1 MASITVQERTTILKL
16 VAGMF
21 NAAPG
26 ATYLNEF
33 TDAFVA
39 LNKDFG
45 ALAAALGNTAPFQ
58 SLYPSY
64 LTAEE
69 FANKFLATLGLKD
82 NAEAQDWVQAR
93 KNAGEDNA
101 SIIFQALVA
110 IEASTADEFKAARDQ
125 LANKAKVAEHYSV
138 TLGQSSDSLATL
150 QGVVASITADN
161 KTVEDAIGNTGGNA
175 GNFTLTHLADYL
187 TGTAGDDVFQAPVSQ
202 NGTGSGVLANTF
214 ETGDVIDGGAGRNT
228 LKADLIGTGSVSDG
242 GNEVAISATTK
253 NIQEVYLRQQSPQAD
268 IRVANSTI
276 DAEKMA
282 GVEQWWSDNSR
293 SNIQVE
299 DIRTDT
305 AATTFGMRL
314 TDPGVSFFNY
324 FNALFLEGDKSATSA
339 VTLNIYEGPAG
350 SPDTAKQL
358 QDISVREINFLV
370 GGETVKLSTDAMKAA
385 NTWDELET
393 AIVDALAAIPGAETI
408 TVTNRGNGQF
418 VLEDSAAREF
428 QVNAGEAL
436 VVSVANNITFTNA
449 LTVGREEV
457 VGPIISS
464 AMLDGAGNGSQGG
477 TLNIGAMS
485 GLRGVEELNLTV
497 DRDSHLQSITSFNK
511 VPGQYGQLRN
521 GEANEFLEVVDLAS
535 TGANGDL
542 TIGRTN
548 PAAIDGRVA
557 IWTDIDANGVVDSGA
572 FLPIGPA
579 GALVFVQGANSGFI
593 NLREFNAGDFAGALN
608 VAFTLDN
615 NVDSRYLKS
624 ATDVVNF
631 KYTGGAQ
638 NDIFNIADVSNFP
651 GGIAADQDFALNVDL
666 GAGDDRLILNVPTV
680 RAVSVDGGEGTNSI
694 VVANS
699 HGTTAANTFA
709 GFANFQTYEVEGNVA
724 LTQHDF
730 TSMSGVQNV
739 IIATNG
745 GANTQLIDLEAA
757 QNVTVSGKNQ
767 TIGNNSTADQ
777 NFGTI
782 TLRNDAGADRT
793 ITLDNTA
800 RLSNSTNGVRQD
812 GVLTVNNLTIDTT
825 PATAV
830 GATKTVTIESEGNRT
845 SANAIAQF
853 NGRDVEK
860 LNLVGTQDLTIN
872 VNQIADQAAN
882 LAPGTNTSTRVDVD
896 ASGLTGKLNLA
907 LNGTQ
912 LNNFGTTPPV
922 PAQQDTIVGT
932 AGANDTVMFYGALAA
947 GNNTR
952 ATGIETVQLGSAG
965 VGAAVDA
972 TGTATGG
979 STVTMYGDLQINPA
993 AAGTLNVANLGVSNY
1008 VLANLGGTLDLNSLS
1023 SGSTVTLG
1031 DAARNAV
1038 GDRVAGQAMTQQ
1050 INLVSSATNA
1060 ASTQESVTIHRLGNI
1075 ASDAFAVV
1083 GTNIAV
1089 GDDAAVGGVA
1099 VAAGAGGFKT
1109 INLVVDHAIDQPANQ
1124 STLSNI
1130 NLDVGSQART
1140 LNITG
1145 GTSPTNVSFQPA
1157 QSEIQTIS
1165 LGATTA
1171 AAGDTVTVAG
1181 ITTAALLV
1189 GDGAGAIAGAL
1200 TTAGGLLPGGLAAA
1214 GIASITAAG
1223 TNIVVTYL
1231 SASGNVAPVVA
1242 SVTPAAG
1249 STLALAAP
1257 VTTQEG
1263 RAAAV
1268 PQQADVINLA
1278 VAGNQLDNSLEK
1290 IDLSGFAG
1298 QVTLAMEQGLG
1309 ATQTDVN
1316 FNLSAYNANITLS
1329 TGTVAGVVGG
1339 VTHNSVFDF
1348 NGAGS
1353 VQVPTQWTVANVVH
1367 AGGAAAGTVNN
1378 NTLFDV
1384 RDLGINNYAELK
1396 VLYVTGGDI
1405 TVDAYGNN
1413 LAAGTAVVRSEAEHL
1428 SGNVTWEIVVTGA
1441 AGPLT
1446 AAGNSLAEANFGF

>member
-82 NAEAQDWVQAR
+82 NAEAQDWVQAH

-138 TLGQSSDSLATL
+138 TLGQSSDSLASL
-150 QGVVASITADN
+150 QGVVASITADPQ
-161 KTVEDAIGNTGGNA
+161 TVADAIGNTGGNA

-214 ETGDVIDGGAGRNT
+214 ETGDVIDGGAGRNI
-228 LKADLIGTGSVSDG
+228 LKADLIGTGSVSDWG
-242 GNEVAISATTK
+242 TEVAISATTK
-253 NIQEVYLRQQSPQAD
+253 NIQEVYLRQQSPQGD
-268 IRVANSTI
+268 GRVANSTI

-282 GVEQWWSDNSR
+282 GVEQWWTDNSR
-293 SNIQVE
+293 SNVQVE

-339 VTLNIYEGPAG
+339 VTLNVYEGPLG

-358 QDISVREINFLV
+358 ADISVREINFIV

-385 NTWDELET
+385 NTWAELET

-457 VGPIISS
+457 VGPIISN
-464 AMLDGAGNGSQGG
+464 AVLDGAGNGSQGG

-485 GLRGVEELNLTV
+485 GLRGVEELNVTV
-497 DRDSHLQSITSFNK
+497 DRDSHLQSITSFNR
-511 VPGQYGQLRN
+511 VPGQYQALRN

-542 TIGRTN
+542 TVGRSTAN
-548 PAAIDGRVA
+548 LDGRVNT
-557 IWTDIDANGVVDSGA
+557 WNSLDPVLLVNTGFVN
-572 FLPIGPA
+572 A
-579 GALVFVQGANSGFI
+579 GRFDPVTGNFVAGNSGFV

-631 KYTGGAQ
+631 TYTGGAQ

-651 GGIAADQDFALNVDL
+651 GGIAADQDFALNVDM

-699 HGTTAANTFA
+699 HGTNAANTFA
-709 GFANFQTYEVEGNVA
+709 SFANFQTYEVEGNVA

-745 GANTQLIDLEAA
+745 GVNTQLIDLEAA

-782 TLRNDAGADRT
+782 TLTNDAGADRT

-800 RLSNSTNGVRQD
+800 RLSNSINGVRQD
-812 GVLTVNNLTIDTT
+812 GVLTVNNLTINTT
-825 PATAV
+825 PATTV

-952 ATGIETVQLGSAG
+952 ATGIETVQLGSWG
-965 VGAAVDA
+965 GA
-972 TGTATGG
+972 GTAIANAGAPGLTLAQAAN
-979 STVTMYGDLQINPA
+979 TTTMYGDLPA
-993 AAGTLNVANLGVSNY
+993 NVAAQGTLNVTNLGVSNY
-1008 VLANLGGTLDLNSLS
+1008 NIADVTNGATLTLQGLS
-1023 SGSTVTLG
+1023 SGSTVNLG
-1031 DAARNAV
+1031 DAARNSD
-1038 GDRVAGQAMTQQ
+1038 GNRVAQQVLNEQ
-1050 INLVSSATNA
+1050 INLRSSATTA
-1060 ASTQESVTIHRLGNI
+1060 AETADAITIHRLGNI
-1075 ASDAFAVV
+1075 ATDVGAAV

-1089 GDDAAVGGVA
+1089 GDA
-1099 VAAGAGGFKT
+1099 VALSTANTGGFKT
-1109 INLVVDHAIDQPANQ
+1109 INLVVDHAIDQAANV

-1145 GTSPTNVSFQPA
+1145 GTSPTNV
-1157 QSEIQTIS
+1157 
-1165 LGATTA
+1165 
-1171 AAGDTVTVAG
+1171 AG
-1181 ITTAALLV
+1181 
-1189 GDGAGAIAGAL
+1189 
-1200 TTAGGLLPGGLAAA
+1200 
-1214 GIASITAAG
+1214 
-1223 TNIVVTYL
+1223 
-1231 SASGNVAPVVA
+1231 
-1242 SVTPAAG
+1242 
-1249 STLALAAP
+1249 
-1257 VTTQEG
+1257 
-1263 RAAAV
+1263 
-1268 PQQADVINLA
+1268 QADVINLA
-1278 VAGNQLDNSLEK
+1278 VAGNQLANSLEK
-1290 IDLSGFAG
+1290 IDLSGFNG
-1298 QVTLAMEQGLG
+1298 QVILDMQQNLAVGS
-1309 ATQTDVN
+1309 AQTDVT

-1329 TGTVAGVVGG
+1329 TVAGGG
-1339 VTHNSVFDF
+1339 IANITHNSVFDF

-1353 VQVPTQWTVANVVH
+1353 VQVPTQWTVENVVH
-1367 AGGAAAGTVNN
+1367 AGGAAAGNVNN

-1396 VLYVTGGDI
+1396 VLYVNDGDI
-1405 TVDAYGNN
+1405 AVDAYGNA
-1413 LAAGTAVVRSEAEHL
+1413 LTAGDAVIRAEAQHL
-1428 SGNVTWEIVVTGA
+1428 SGNVTWEIVVTGV

-1446 AAGNSLAEANFGF
+1446 AAGASLAEANFGF

>member
-1 MASITVQERTTILKL
+1 MASIPVQERTNILKL
-16 VAGMF
+16 VVGMF

-39 LNKDFG
+39 MNKDYA
-45 ALAAALGNTAPFQ
+45 ALATALGQTAPFQ
-58 SLYPSY
+58 ALYPSF

-69 FANKFLATLGLKD
+69 FANKFLDTLGLKG
-82 NAEAQDWVQAR
+82 NTEAQEYVQAQ
-93 KNAGEDNA
+93 KNAGADNA
-101 SIIFQALVA
+101 TVIFQALLALVEYQGDDA
-110 IEASTADEFKAARDQ
+110 QLKAAQAQ
-125 LANKAKVAEHYSV
+125 LSNKAIVAEHYSV
-138 TLGQSSDSLATL
+138 TLGQSSDSLASL
-150 QGVVASITADN
+150 QGVVASITADPQ
-161 KTVEDAIGNTGGNA
+161 TVEDAIGNTGGNA
-175 GNFTLTHLADYL
+175 GNFTLTHLTDYL

-214 ETGDVIDGGAGRNT
+214 ETGDVIDGGAGRNI
-228 LKADLIGTGSVSDG
+228 LKADLIATGTVGA

-253 NIQEVYLRQQSPQAD
+253 NIQEVYLRQQSPQTDGA
-268 IRVANSTI
+268 VNNSTV

-282 GVEQWWSDNSR
+282 GVEQWWTENSR
-293 SNIQVE
+293 SNVQVE

-339 VTLNIYEGPAG
+339 VTLNVYEGPLG
-350 SPDTAKQL
+350 SPDAAKQL
-358 QDISVREINFLV
+358 QDISVREINFIV

-385 NTWDELET
+385 NTWAELET
-393 AIVDALAAIPGAETI
+393 AIVDALAAVPGAETI

-457 VGPIISS
+457 VGPIVSN
-464 AMLDGAGNGSQGG
+464 AVLDGAGNGSQGG
-477 TLNIGAMS
+477 VLNIGAMS

-497 DRDSHLQSITSFNK
+497 DRDSHLQSITSFNR
-511 VPGQYGQLRN
+511 VPGQYNVLRN

-542 TIGRTN
+542 TVGRSTAN
-548 PAAIDGRVA
+548 LDGRVA
-557 IWTDIDANGVVDSGA
+557 TWSNGVPPVGVAGQGA
-572 FLPIGPA
+572 G
-579 GALVFVQGANSGFI
+579 FVNAVANSGFV

-638 NDIFNIADVSNFP
+638 NDIFNIADVSNI
-651 GGIAADQDFALNVDL
+651 GISNDQDFAMQVDL

-699 HGTTAANTFA
+699 HGTNAANTFA

-724 LTQHDF
+724 ATQHDF

-739 IIATNG
+739 IIATTG
-745 GANTQLIDLEAA
+745 GVDTQLIDLEAA

-767 TIGNNSTADQ
+767 TIGNASTADQ
-777 NFGTI
+777 NFGII
-782 TLRNDAGADRT
+782 TLTNDAGADRT

-812 GVLTVNNLTIDTT
+812 GVLTVNNLTINTN

-907 LNGTQ
+907 LNGAM

-952 ATGIETVQLGSAG
+952 ATGIETVQLGSWG
-965 VGAAVDA
+965 GA
-972 TGTATGG
+972 GTAIANAGAPAL
-979 STVTMYGDLQINPA
+979 TVAQAANTNTMYGDLPVNAVAQ
-993 AAGTLNVANLGVSNY
+993 GTLNVTNLGVSNY
-1008 VLANLGGTLDLNSLS
+1008 NIADVTNGATLTLQGLS
-1023 SGSTVTLG
+1023 SGSTVNLG
-1031 DAARNAV
+1031 DAARNSD
-1038 GDRVAGQAMTQQ
+1038 GNRVAQQVLNEQ
-1050 INLVSSATNA
+1050 INLRSSATTA
-1060 ASTQESVTIHRLGNI
+1060 AETADAITIHRLGNI
-1075 ASDAFAVV
+1075 NSTSVS
-1083 GTNIAV
+1083 NIAV
-1089 GDDAAVGGVA
+1089 GDA
-1099 VAAGAGGFKT
+1099 VAGATANTGGFKT
-1109 INLVVDHAIDQPANQ
+1109 INLVVDHAIDQTANQ

-1145 GTSPTNVSFQPA
+1145 GTSPTNVSALAPQT
-1157 QSEIQTIS
+1157 EIQTI
-1165 LGATTA
+1165 AVTTAA
-1171 AAGDTVTVAG
+1171 AAGDTVTVG
-1181 ITTAALLV
+1181 GLTT
-1189 GDGAGAIAGAL
+1189 GAL
-1200 TTAGGLLPGGLAAA
+1200 VAGDSAAEIVTALQGLAGYATAGFTVAAVGA
-1214 GIASITAAG
+1214 
-1223 TNIVVTYL
+1223 NIVVTYPV
-1231 SASGNVAPVVA
+1231 ASGNVAPTVTAKTGTVVLGP
-1242 SVTPAAG
+1242 V
-1249 STLALAAP
+1249 

-1268 PQQADVINLA
+1268 AQQADVIDLT
-1278 VAGNQLDNSLEK
+1278 VGGNQLANSLEK
-1290 IDLSGFAG
+1290 IDLSGFNG
-1298 QVTLAMEQGLG
+1298 QVILDMQQGLAVG
-1309 ATQTDVN
+1309 SAQTDVT

-1329 TGTVAGVVGG
+1329 TVAGGG
-1339 VTHNSVFDF
+1339 IANITHNSVFDF

-1353 VQVPTQWTVANVVH
+1353 VQVPTQWTVQNVVH
-1367 AGGAAAGTVNN
+1367 AGGAAAGNVNN

-1396 VLYVTGGDI
+1396 VLYVNDGDI
-1405 TVDAYGNN
+1405 AVDAYGNA
-1413 LAAGTAVVRSEAEHL
+1413 LAGGTAVVRAEAEHL
-1428 SGNVTWEIVVTGA
+1428 SGNVTWEIVVTGVPA
-1441 AGPLT
+1441 AGLSV
-1446 AAGNSLAEANFGF
+1446 AAGNTLAEANFGF

>member
-125 LANKAKVAEHYSV
+125 LANKALVAEHYSV

-150 QGVVASITADN
+150 QGVVASITADP

-175 GNFTLTHLADYL
+175 GNFTLTHLTDYL

-228 LKADLIGTGSVSDG
+228 LKADLIATGTVGA

-253 NIQEVYLRQQSPQAD
+253 NIQEVYLRQQSPQTDAA
-268 IRVANSTI
+268 VNNSTI

-350 SPDTAKQL
+350 APDTAKQL

-385 NTWDELET
+385 NTWAELET

-457 VGPIISS
+457 VGPIVSN
-464 AMLDGAGNGSQGG
+464 AVLDGAGNGSQGG

-497 DRDSHLQSITSFNK
+497 DRDSHLQSITSFNR
-511 VPGQYGQLRN
+511 VPGQYNQLRN

-542 TIGRTN
+542 TVGRSTAN
-548 PAAIDGRVA
+548 LDGRVA
-557 IWTDIDANGVVDSGA
+557 TWGNAAGVVVGVVGGVA
-572 FLPIGPA
+572 
-579 GALVFVQGANSGFI
+579 VNSGFV

-624 ATDVVNF
+624 ATEAVTF

-638 NDIFNIADVSNFP
+638 NDIFNIADVSTI
-651 GGIAADQDFALNVDL
+651 GISNDQDFAMQVDL

-699 HGTTAANTFA
+699 HGTNAANTFA

-724 LTQHDF
+724 ATQHDF

-745 GANTQLIDLEAA
+745 GVNTQLIDLEAA

-767 TIGNNSTADQ
+767 TIGNASTADQ

-782 TLRNDAGADRT
+782 TLTNDAGADRT

-800 RLSNSTNGVRQD
+800 RLSNSINGVRQD
-812 GVLTVNNLTIDTT
+812 GVLTVNNLTIDTN

-896 ASGLTGKLNLA
+896 ASGLTGNLSLA
-907 LNGTQ
+907 LNGAM

-932 AGANDTVMFYGALAA
+932 AGANDTVMFYGALNP

-965 VGAAVDA
+965 A
-972 TGTATGG
+972 GTAVNAAGATVVGG
-979 STVTMYGDLQINPA
+979 SAVTMYGDLQINAA

-1031 DAARNAV
+1031 DAARNVA
-1038 GDRVAGQAMTQQ
+1038 GDRVAAQSVAQQ

-1075 ASDAFAVV
+1075 ASDAVGVA

-1089 GDDAAVGGVA
+1089 GDDAAVGGVT

-1109 INLVVDHAIDQPANQ
+1109 INLVVDHAINQTANE

-1130 NLDVGSQART
+1130 VLAVGSQART

-1145 GTSPTNVSFQPA
+1145 GTSPTNVSA
-1157 QSEIQTIS
+1157 QAAQAEIQTIS

-1171 AAGDTVTVAG
+1171 TAGDTVTVAG
-1181 ITTAALLV
+1181 ITTAALAG
-1189 GDGAGAIAGAL
+1189 GDGAGAIAAAL
-1200 TTAGGLLPGGLAAA
+1200 TAAAGVGGLAAA

-1223 TNIVVTYL
+1223 TDIVVTYL
-1231 SASGNVAPVVA
+1231 TASGNVAPVVA
-1242 SVTPAAG
+1242 SVTPAVG

-1268 PQQADVINLA
+1268 AQQADVIDLTVGGNELA
-1278 VAGNQLDNSLEK
+1278 NSLEK

-1298 QVTLAMEQGLG
+1298 QVVLAMESGVAAG
-1309 ATQTDVN
+1309 QTDVT
-1316 FNLSAYNANITLS
+1316 FNLSAYNAEITLS
-1329 TGTVAGVVGG
+1329 TDGAAGVGTG
-1339 VTHNSVFDF
+1339 SIAGITHNSVFDF

-1353 VQVPTQWTVANVVH
+1353 VQVPTQWTVHNIVNAE
-1367 AGGAAAGTVNN
+1367 AAGAGVNN

-1396 VLYVTGGDI
+1396 VLYVADGDI
-1405 TVDAYGNN
+1405 TVDAYGNT
-1413 LAAGTAVVRSEAEHL
+1413 LAAGTAVVRAEAEHL
-1428 SGNVTWEIVVTGA
+1428 SGNVTWEIIVDAVDGAILTGVGA
-1441 AGPLT
+1441 NG
-1446 AAGNSLAEANFGF
+1446 LAEANFGF